1 MEQLTEIIKRF
12 VLLPFANI
20 SCVQVQFI
28 RLPRDVMMT
37 DIRIN
42 TQLPAALGTER
53 GMIER
58 VLGLLCAID

>member
-1 MEQLTEIIKRF
+1 
-12 VLLPFANI
+12 
-20 SCVQVQFI
+20 
-28 RLPRDVMMT
+28 MMT

-58 VLGLLCAID
+58 VLGLLWAMD